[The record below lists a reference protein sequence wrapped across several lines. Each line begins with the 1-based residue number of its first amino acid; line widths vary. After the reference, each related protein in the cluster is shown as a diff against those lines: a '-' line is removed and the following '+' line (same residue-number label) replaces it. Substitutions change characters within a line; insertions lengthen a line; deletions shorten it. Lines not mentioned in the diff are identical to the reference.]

1 MSYIWPL
8 VLMIV
13 SNTVYHVCA
22 KSLPTKLDPLASL
35 TVSYFFAA
43 ISSGILYFV
52 VNRGSADLLRE
63 YSGMNWVPFL
73 LGLVLVGMEA
83 GSIYAYRAGW
93 SVSTLQVTSAA
104 GIAALLVFVGYLA
117 YHEAITPAS
126 SSALPAA
133 SWGFISSTNEL
144 CRAHA
149 RGMIEE
155 NAERKRNVEL

>member
-8 VLMIV
+8 ILMIV

-83 GSIYAYRAGW
+83 GSIYAYRAGL
-93 SVSTLQVTSAA
+93 VSEHASGHVGCGHCGAPCVCGLSRLPRGHHPQQAHRPCLLRRGALFPQQMSCAA
-104 GIAALLVFVGYLA
+104 
-117 YHEAITPAS
+117 PA
-126 SSALPAA
+126 
-133 SWGFISSTNEL
+133 
-144 CRAHA
+144 R
-149 RGMIEE
+149 
-155 NAERKRNVEL
+155 VV

>member
-63 YSGMNWVPFL
+63 YSGMNWVRSSW
-73 LGLVLVGMEA
+73 GL
-83 GSIYAYRAGW
+83 
-93 SVSTLQVTSAA
+93 
-104 GIAALLVFVGYLA
+104 
-117 YHEAITPAS
+117 S
-126 SSALPAA
+126 SSEWRRAA
-133 SWGFISSTNEL
+133 SMPTAPAGQ
-144 CRAHA
+144 
-149 RGMIEE
+149 
-155 NAERKRNVEL
+155 

>member
-8 VLMIV
+8 ILMIV

-52 VNRGSADLLRE
+52 VNRGSA
-63 YSGMNWVPFL
+63 MNGVPSL

-117 YHEAITPAS
+117 YHEAITPSKLIGLACCVVG
-126 SSALPAA
+126 LY
-133 SWGFISSTNEL
+133 FLN
-144 CRAHA
+144 
-149 RGMIEE
+149 
-155 NAERKRNVEL
+155 K

>member
-8 VLMIV
+8 ILMIV

-117 YHEAITPAS
+117 YQGHHPQQAHRPCLLRRGALFPQQMSCAAPA
-126 SSALPAA
+126 
-133 SWGFISSTNEL
+133 
-144 CRAHA
+144 R
-149 RGMIEE
+149 
-155 NAERKRNVEL
+155 VV

>member
-8 VLMIV
+8 ILMIV

-104 GIAALLVFVGYLA
+104 CIAALLVFVGYLA
-117 YHEAITPAS
+117 YHEAITPSKLIGLACCIVG
-126 SSALPAA
+126 LY
-133 SWGFISSTNEL
+133 FLN
-144 CRAHA
+144 
-149 RGMIEE
+149 
-155 NAERKRNVEL
+155 K